1 MKVAHAPR
9 GVARL
14 LRTSKAPRDVL
25 AGTTVALVLIPQALA
40 YAGVAGMPPISGLY
54 AAALPPLAAAIFA
67 SSPYLQTGPVA
78 QTSLLTFGAL
88 ATRAPVGS
96 DEYVQLGILL
106 ALVVGATRV
115 ALGLTRTG
123 FVAHLMSEPMLMG
136 FLPAGAILIICS
148 QLPAALG
155 ASPGEHSVVAAA
167 AIAVAHPA
175 DWNAAEIGL
184 ALATLAIIIMGRR
197 IHRIFPGVLVA
208 LVLGLVAS
216 SAADIGAATVG
227 EIPSG
232 LPAISLAVPWAELPA
247 LLLPGAVI
255 ALVGFAEPAS
265 IARTYATR
273 ERQPWSADRE
283 FIGQGA
289 ANLASGLSGGYPVGG
304 SLSRTSLN
312 YMAGAATR
320 ASGAITGLV
329 VLAFL
334 PFASVLSPLPKA
346 VLAAIVISAV
356 LGLLAFRRLFE
367 LWRVSRPQFAV
378 AWTTF
383 GLTLVLAPRIERA
396 VVIGVA
402 LSIAIHLVRELTLRI
417 EVSRADDTLEIR
429 PQGVLWFGNAQRLE
443 DRLIAVLRE
452 HRDVA
457 RLRLVLDGLGRI
469 DVSGAIA
476 LYNLVEDATEA
487 GLEVELQGV
496 PPQASGMV
504 ARLAARRT
512 ALK

>member
-1 MKVAHAPR
+1 
-9 GVARL
+9 
-14 LRTSKAPRDVL
+14 
-25 AGTTVALVLIPQALA
+25 
-40 YAGVAGMPPISGLY
+40 
-54 AAALPPLAAAIFA
+54 
-67 SSPYLQTGPVA
+67 
-78 QTSLLTFGAL
+78 
-88 ATRAPVGS
+88 
-96 DEYVQLGILL
+96 
-106 ALVVGATRV
+106 
-115 ALGLTRTG
+115 
-123 FVAHLMSEPMLMG
+123 
-136 FLPAGAILIICS
+136 
-148 QLPAALG
+148 
-155 ASPGEHSVVAAA
+155 
-167 AIAVAHPA
+167 
-175 DWNAAEIGL
+175 
-184 ALATLAIIIMGRR
+184 
-197 IHRIFPGVLVA
+197 
-208 LVLGLVAS
+208 
-216 SAADIGAATVG
+216 
-227 EIPSG
+227 
-232 LPAISLAVPWAELPA
+232 
-247 LLLPGAVI
+247 
-255 ALVGFAEPAS
+255 
-265 IARTYATR
+265 
-273 ERQPWSADRE
+273 
-283 FIGQGA
+283 
-289 ANLASGLSGGYPVGG
+289 
-304 SLSRTSLN
+304 
-312 YMAGAATR
+312 MAGAATR

-356 LGLLAFRRLFE
+356 LGLLAFRRLIE

-402 LSIAIHLVRELTLRI
+402 LSIAIHLLRELTLRI